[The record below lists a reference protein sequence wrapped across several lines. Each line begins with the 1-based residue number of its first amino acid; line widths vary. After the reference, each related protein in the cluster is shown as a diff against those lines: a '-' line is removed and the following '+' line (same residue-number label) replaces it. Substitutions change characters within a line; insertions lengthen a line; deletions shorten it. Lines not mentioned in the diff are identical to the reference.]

1 MPKSSSL
8 NGLGYRRTP
17 TDAAVPQQPSGDVVA
32 KDKAPKAQKI
42 GNRWAGPAMVI
53 SGVIGLIW
61 IVVFYTLS
69 NQTIDYPSFLQWY
82 DDLDSWNLVIGMGF
96 IVAAFGFAM
105 KWE

>member
-1 MPKSSSL
+1 M
-8 NGLGYRRTP
+8 RTQI
-17 TDAAVPQQPSGDVVA
+17 ARPQQPPENVVA
-32 KDKAPKAQKI
+32 KNKAPKAPKPQRI

-69 NQTIDYPSFLQWY
+69 NGSHDIPVYS
-82 DDLDSWNLVIGMGF
+82 DLGQWNLVIGMGF

>member
-1 MPKSSSL
+1 MH
-8 NGLGYRRTP
+8 RRQLRYLRAP
-17 TDAAVPQQPSGDVVA
+17 TDADPSRSNHPEYVVA
-32 KDKAPKAQKI
+32 KDKAPKAPKKNVI

-61 IVVFYTLS
+61 IVVFYTIS
-69 NQTIDYPSFLQWY
+69 DGNTDIPWY
-82 DDLDSWNLVIGMGF
+82 SDLGQWNLVIGMGF